1 MSEKHIK
8 TSSQG
13 QGQEPSS
20 SCWPSGAG
28 GEIKLTRYR
37 KLRPNGDTYVYEKET
52 RYDPQRRYNVVLRT
66 RLLGK
71 IPAGGSEMVPTRH
84 KSRSKAAAKA
94 ALKTGTSA
102 TALPRPVVELQ
113 VRPGQLLD
121 YLSSESGLGT
131 ELSRAFGSEEGLSL
145 LSLAWCALCS
155 RGTLA
160 EIADWGLNHALPAS
174 QELTRAELELL
185 CFDLGSDRPGQ
196 QDFFQG
202 RSELLAADGGKALL
216 IDLPEL
222 DLLLLC
228 SRAHFQVLSFARLPP
243 GDAARMV
250 LMFVQE
256 ELAAYC
262 KEDCL
267 QGFISEKDLKPDD
280 EAAWQLKARIEHF
293 AAHCRPLFDLTG
305 LTSDEE
311 EECWRGRL
319 LIFFTALC
327 LYLKMEAKLK
337 QTQDSVA
344 ADLKRLQQISGG
356 AGTEL
361 TAALSSLLT
370 WLKNRD
376 ARRVLAWF
384 DGPRM
389 HEGSALT
396 PAAQRRM
403 SQECLT
409 RDLLFLRY
417 FGYSAWAEQHP
428 QGLLL

>member
-8 TSSQG
+8 TPSQA
-13 QGQEPSS
+13 QGQEPSPG
-20 SCWPSGAG
+20 CPSGAG

-52 RYDPQRRYNVVLRT
+52 RYDPQRKYNVVLRT
-66 RLLGK
+66 KLQGK

-84 KSRSKAAAKA
+84 KSRSKAADKA
-94 ALKTGTSA
+94 APKAGTSA
-102 TALPRPVVELQ
+102 TAMPRPGVELQ

-121 YLSSESGLGT
+121 YLSSESDLGT

-228 SRAHFQVLSFARLPP
+228 SRAHFQVLSFAPP
-243 GDAARMV
+243 AAWGCSQDAAV
-250 LMFVQE
+250 CAGGACSIL
-256 ELAAYC
+256 
-262 KEDCL
+262 
-267 QGFISEKDLKPDD
+267 P
-280 EAAWQLKARIEHF
+280 
-293 AAHCRPLFDLTG
+293 
-305 LTSDEE
+305 
-311 EECWRGRL
+311 GRL
-319 LIFFTALC
+319 SAG
-327 LYLKMEAKLK
+327 LYL
-337 QTQDSVA
+337 
-344 ADLKRLQQISGG
+344 
-356 AGTEL
+356 
-361 TAALSSLLT
+361 
-370 WLKNRD
+370 
-376 ARRVLAWF
+376 
-384 DGPRM
+384 
-389 HEGSALT
+389 
-396 PAAQRRM
+396 
-403 SQECLT
+403 
-409 RDLLFLRY
+409 
-417 FGYSAWAEQHP
+417 
-428 QGLLL
+428 